1 MESPLTQSVVP
12 QAASPQAFRHAFVTQ
27 DYGPDLGG
35 IARRNVELCRR
46 LTGGVVVST
55 VAHRDAAVFDA
66 GESYPIARQP
76 FDITDAKRFG
86 NQIAWAR
93 TLPVAGVLHVGNIR
107 PAGYPV
113 WWAHHRAGLPYII
126 YVYGM
131 DLLKE
136 RRKFGGVQGALK
148 RYTARRLFADAAGVV
163 AISAWTAE
171 LTADIMRRAGITH
184 APPVATIELGTDP
197 GFFRPDR
204 DTGALRRRLGLGS
217 SPLLLTVA
225 RLVPHKGQDIAI
237 EALARLPGD
246 VRYLI
251 IGEGPDAPRLRAL
264 AASLGVADRV
274 TLAGALDDAE
284 IAEAYAAASVY
295 VGLSRR
301 DGDVSVE
308 GFGISFVEA
317 GASGTPSVAG
327 DSGGVRAAV
336 RDGETGIIVPP
347 SDPGAAAEAIRALL
361 DDAARRAAMGV
372 AARRAVESHYN
383 WDRVASETAAFVA
396 SVTG

>member
-1 MESPLTQSVVP
+1 MESALDV
-12 QAASPQAFRHAFVTQ
+12 RHAFVTQ

-55 VAHRDAAVFDA
+55 VAHPAASAFDR
-66 GESYPIARQP
+66 GESYPILRQP
-76 FDITDAKRFG
+76 FGLTDAKRFL
-86 NQIAWAR
+86 NQVRWAR
-93 TLPVAGVLHVGNIR
+93 TLPAARVLHVGNIR

-113 WWAHHRAGLPYII
+113 WWAHRRRGVPYII

-136 RRKFGGVQGALK
+136 RRKVRSPLK
-148 RYTARRLFADAAGVV
+148 RYTAQRLFADAAGVV
-163 AISAWTAE
+163 AISAWSAE
-171 LTADIMRRAGITH
+171 LVVEVMQSAGVREL
-184 APPVATIELGTDP
+184 PPVAAIDLGTDP
-197 GFFRPDR
+197 RFFRPDR
-204 DTGALRRRLGLGS
+204 DTGALRRRLGIGAA
-217 SPLLLTVA
+217 PLLVTVA
-225 RLVPHKGQDIAI
+225 RLVPHKGQDVAI
-237 EALARLPGD
+237 QALALLPAD

-251 IGEGPDAPRLRAL
+251 IGSGPDEGRLRAL
-264 AASLGVADRV
+264 AASCGVADRV
-274 TLAGALDDAE
+274 IIAGSLSDDD
-284 IAEAYAAASVY
+284 IAEAYATATVY

-327 DSGGVRAAV
+327 DSGGVRGAV

-347 SDPGAAAEAIRALL
+347 TDAGGAAAAIQELI
-361 DDAARRAAMGV
+361 DDQDRRVAMSAAARSGV
-372 AARRAVESHYN
+372 ERYYN
-383 WDRVASETAAFVA
+383 WDRVARDTTAFVD
-396 SVTG
+396 SVTL

>member
-1 MESPLTQSVVP
+1 MESPL
-12 QAASPQAFRHAFVTQ
+12 ARHAFVTQ

-55 VAHRDAAVFDA
+55 VAHDGAATFDS
-66 GESYPIARQP
+66 GEPYAIARQA
-76 FDITDAKRFG
+76 FDITDAKRLV
-86 NQIAWAR
+86 NQIRWAR
-93 TLPVAGVLHVGNIR
+93 ALPRTRVLHVGNIR

-113 WWAHHRAGLPYII
+113 WWAHRRTGVPYII

-136 RRKFGGVQGALK
+136 RRKFASALK

-171 LTADIMRRAGITH
+171 LVADIMRVAGVTH
-184 APPVATIELGTDP
+184 APRVATIDLGTDP
-197 GFFRPDR
+197 AFFRPDR

-217 SPLLLTVA
+217 KPLMLTVA
-225 RLVPHKGQDIAI
+225 RLVPHKGQDVAI
-237 EALARLPGD
+237 RALALLPTD
-246 VRYLI
+246 VHYLI
-251 IGEGPDAPRLRAL
+251 VGAGPDEGRLRAL
-264 AASLGVADRV
+264 AGELGVADRV
-274 TLAGALDDAE
+274 TLAGALDDAD
-284 IAEAYAAASVY
+284 IAEAYATASVY

-336 RDGETGIIVPP
+336 RDGETGIVVPP
-347 SDPGAAAEAIRALL
+347 TDPVAAAAAIEALVGNRTG
-361 DDAARRAAMGV
+361 MGA
-372 AARRAVESHYN
+372 AARRAVETYYN
-383 WDRVASETAAFVA
+383 WDRVASETMAFVDA
-396 SVTG
+396 VTA